1 MPAAALPVTADVA
14 DEVLERLGTRSA
26 ITLLGRLLTEMMPLI
41 DAWADHPRLQW
52 SPDRMTVRV
61 LYSKLVLTHQ
71 PMTDGQGRRARFA
84 DAWLAAMAEHGWRPA
99 GPPGLFTR
107 AVPQAN

>member
-1 MPAAALPVTADVA
+1 VGEVMESLVT
-14 DEVLERLGTRSA
+14 E
-26 ITLLGRLLTEMMPLI
+26 IIQLI
-41 DAWADHPRLQW
+41 DARADDPRLQW

-61 LYSKLVLTHQ
+61 RYSKLVLARQ
-71 PMTDGQGRRARFA
+71 PRTDAQGRRAKFG

-107 AVPQAN
+107 AAATQADCAPS

>member
-1 MPAAALPVTADVA
+1 MSEPTEASKD
-14 DEVLERLGTRSA
+14 RR
-26 ITLLGRLLTEMMPLI
+26 GRQDMESLLTEMMQLI
-41 DAWADHPRLQW
+41 DARADDPRLRW

-61 LYSKLVLTHQ
+61 LYSKLVLTHR

-84 DAWLAAMAEHGWRPA
+84 DAWLATMAEHGWRPT

-107 AVPQAN
+107 AAPHAN